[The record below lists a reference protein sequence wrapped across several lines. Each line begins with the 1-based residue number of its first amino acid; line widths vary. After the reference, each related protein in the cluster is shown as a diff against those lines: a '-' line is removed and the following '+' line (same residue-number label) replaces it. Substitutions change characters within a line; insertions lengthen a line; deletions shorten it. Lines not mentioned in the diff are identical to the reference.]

1 GRLGHQYV
9 RCQEGQPP
17 RHHQDRA
24 TVGGLNMRILK
35 VISLLL
41 DYPTAQLREHQLE
54 LAMAITSAHEISPEQ
69 RAELRALLDEL
80 CHGDLM
86 DVQER
91 YTDLF
96 DRGRALSLLLF
107 EHVHGESRDRGQA
120 MVDLMAQYEAAG
132 FAIGV
137 RELPDYIP
145 QYLEYLATREDL
157 AARAGLADVAHLLA
171 LLAARLQERESPHAA
186 CFAALLQIA
195 GEPVQETLAGLQEQV
210 AAEERDDSLEAL
222 DKVWEEEQVN
232 FLQAEQQDRCPSMS
246 SGPGK
251 AREESPVP
259 LHWTDF
265 KHDGPAAAL
274 AQEVRNV

>member
-1 GRLGHQYV
+1 
-9 RCQEGQPP
+9 
-17 RHHQDRA
+17 
-24 TVGGLNMRILK
+24 MRILK

-41 DYPTAQLREHQLE
+41 DYPDEALQGAHAELE
-54 LAMAITSAHEISPEQ
+54 AALGGAREISPDQ
-69 RAELRALLDEL
+69 RGALLRLLDEL
-80 CHGDLM
+80 AREELM
-86 DVQER
+86 DAQER
-91 YTDLF
+91 YTELF

-145 QYLEYLATREDL
+145 LYLEYLASREDL
-157 AARAGLADVAHLLA
+157 EAREGLADVAHLLA

-186 CFAALLQIA
+186 CFVALLQIA
-195 GEPVQETLAGLQEQV
+195 GQPLEQV
-210 AAEERDDSLEAL
+210 AALRAQVAGEQRDDSLEAL

-232 FLQAEQQDRCPSMS
+232 FLQAEQQDRCPSMP

-265 KHDGPAAAL
+265 KHDGQAAAL